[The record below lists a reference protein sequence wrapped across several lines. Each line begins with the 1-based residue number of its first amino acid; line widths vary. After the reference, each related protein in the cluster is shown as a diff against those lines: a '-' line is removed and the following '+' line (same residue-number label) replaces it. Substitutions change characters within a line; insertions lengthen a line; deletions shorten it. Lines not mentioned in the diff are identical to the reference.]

1 MIQIRSCRKFLAL
14 IFLLF
19 VLINNSI
26 IAQFS
31 IDSSAVTSGILW
43 KQSRFMSRPPS
54 SGDTIDYETGWQALK
69 SLLNS
74 RLSHDGS
81 GITEVKKSAEG
92 EDLEVNTVVLFPT
105 ASRYQYIDGYETA
118 YFDSIQGSYFVPET
132 FTDSVYKSEIAFF
145 VASSEATLRE
155 RVVRF
160 VVSGM
165 YQWSNLEGVW
175 EVDFDDG
182 QGWKL
187 LNMGAPNVVTYDNVT
202 NDRIIHFRFTSSEGT
217 FFTSTKLKG
226 SSVTG
231 CSLLPHNP
239 PWMENENLPWR
250 ISTSFQGSEVAG
262 NAYTL
267 WSEDGVF
274 DKPFVFV
281 EGIDFNLQQWQ
292 GQLGDFGWCQF
303 MGHDEV
309 NYPMLAQSEDFVLAL
324 RSRGYDLILL
334 DFVDGAASIVHNAA
348 LLKRLIHLC
357 NAYKAGNQSLVVAGA
372 SMGGQVARVALAE
385 MERDSEKHCTGIY
398 ISWDSPHLG
407 ANIPLSIQA
416 TIDFLSP
423 FSAEAEAFETEALT
437 RPAAKEMLIYQHFSS
452 NGQTLH
458 PAEFENFQ
466 GYLQALGIP
475 KMTVNWAIANGSGL
489 GINLQNPIWTP
500 LLETSCDASS
510 IFSGDEFK
518 MHLFA
523 VPGNPEHPASTQDM
537 SVIADLIYS
546 ETYSDLLFFAYTE
559 YSGTYSISNAAMPLD
574 YKAGGFRTSVKELVD
589 VVNENEDYLSVCNEI
604 GTEQY
609 SLQHSFI
616 STESALSYSG
626 IQNVAMLD
634 ALIQNSGSTP
644 FDLWHIPSSQNQPHV
659 AMTPQNIQ
667 WLLTQL
673 DVIDFGQSTA
683 LNYNCNPYNYGSI
696 GDDYLFPTTLYGIQE
711 VSLNAQTP
719 FHCGTIESVQ
729 EPMKKMRLMADCAQ
743 SGFVLKDKT
752 KLRIGDENGNYKCQ
766 LTLSSGSSI
775 RLYDKSTVILG
786 YGSRLVVGAGS
797 KVIIEDLSSLV
808 NLGGEIIVLEGGE
821 IHFNGASIALAHHE
835 SKLIFEEGILKIA
848 EDKTLELQ
856 PITGSTGV
864 VIVRSKNQPSISFG
878 NGSMLVL
885 TGDDRDDDV
894 LQIDSDC
901 MLYSENDAQGG
912 IHCSRGAIQFGYKA
926 RWLNGTMLKLAA
938 MKLYS
943 LGAYEDFQVDV
954 VFQGNKILMD
964 NCVMHHVSASGFK
977 SHLRANA
984 TRWVGNENQHWDRGS
999 LAVSHSD
1006 MLGVGW
1012 ECDKVGTPLSFR
1024 SVTFSGNGN
1033 PFGIKAQGL
1042 SNAPLLI
1049 EECQFSDYEQGIN
1062 QINGELRIACSKF
1075 TQLMDGIDIAQD
1087 ALLRMSQSEGRN
1099 YFDQN
1104 NRHIVLNE
1112 VTAPLIKNGYNW
1124 FGAFGEYSV
1133 FGLLSLPDNSGVLDW
1148 SGNEWNANEVYIQ
1161 TYEQSEP
1168 NDIALAEIQFEPM
1181 QSDVSCQSIGANP
1194 KNIAGTIDLK
1204 GQGGDVLYH
1213 VYDSMG
1219 KMIKRNQSRT
1229 QFEFWLDQPD
1239 VSGGMYLIVIQST
1252 GKIFTERLVIP

>member
-1 MIQIRSCRKFLAL
+1 MIQIQSCRKSLAL

-26 IAQFS
+26 LAQFS
-31 IDSSAVTSGILW
+31 IDTSAVPSGILW
-43 KQSRFMSRPPS
+43 KQSRFMYRPPS
-54 SGDTIDYETGWQALK
+54 SGDTIDYETGCQALK

-81 GITEVKKSAEG
+81 GITEVKKSWEG

-105 ASRYQYIDGYETA
+105 ALRYQYIDGCETA
-118 YFDSIQGSYFVPET
+118 FFDSTQGNHYVPEA

-160 VVSGM
+160 VVSVM

-182 QGWKL
+182 QGWRL
-187 LNMGAPNVVTYDNVT
+187 LNMGAPYVVSYDNVT
-202 NDRIIHFRFTSSEGT
+202 NDRIIHFRFTSEEGT
-217 FFTSTKLKG
+217 LFTSTKLKA

-231 CSLLPHNP
+231 CSLLPHSP

-292 GQLGDFGWCQF
+292 GQIGDFGWCQF
-303 MGHDEV
+303 LGHDEV
-309 NYPMLAQSEDFVLAL
+309 NYPMLAQSEEFVLDL

-334 DFVDGAASIVHNAA
+334 DFVDGAASIVYNAA

-357 NAYKAGNQSLVVAGA
+357 NAYKEGNQSLVVAGA

-423 FSAEAEAFETEALT
+423 FSAEAEAFETEALN

-458 PAEFENFQ
+458 PEEFENFQ
-466 GYLQALGIP
+466 EYLQTLGMP
-475 KMTVNWAIANGSGL
+475 KMTINWAIANGSGL

-546 ETYSDLLFFAYTE
+546 ETYSELLFFAYTE

-589 VVNENEDYLSVCNEI
+589 VVNDNEDYLSVCNEI

-616 STESALSYSG
+616 STESALGYSG
-626 IQNVAMLD
+626 IQNVAILD
-634 ALIQNSGSTP
+634 ALIQNAGSTP
-644 FDLWHIPSSQNQPHV
+644 FDLFYIPSGQNQPHV

-673 DVIDFGQSTA
+673 DIVDFGQSTA
-683 LNYNCNPYNYGSI
+683 LNYNCNPYNYGST

-711 VSLNAQTP
+711 VSLNAETS

-743 SGFVLKDKT
+743 IGFVLRDKT
-752 KLRIGDENGNYKCQ
+752 KLSIGDENGNYRCQ
-766 LTLSSGSSI
+766 LTLSPGSSI
-775 RLYDKSTVILG
+775 RLHDKSTVVLG
-786 YGSRLVVGAGS
+786 YGSKLVVGNGS

-821 IHFNGASIALAHHE
+821 IQFNGKSMALAHHE
-835 SKLIFEEGILKIA
+835 SKLILEEGILKIA
-848 EDKTLELQ
+848 QDKTLDLQ
-856 PITGSTGV
+856 PVAGSTGF
-864 VIVRSKNQPSISFG
+864 VIVRSKNHPSICFG

-885 TGDDRDDDV
+885 SGDDRDDDV
-894 LQIDSDC
+894 LQIESGC
-901 MLYSENDAQGG
+901 ILSSLNDNQAGMRF
-912 IHCSRGAIQFGYKA
+912 SSGAIQFGHNA
-926 RWLNGTMLKLAA
+926 RWLNGTLLKLGEI
-938 MKLYS
+938 KLYS
-943 LGAYEDFQVDV
+943 FGAYEDLQTDV
-954 VFQGNKILMD
+954 VFQGNKILIEG
-964 NCVMHHVSASGFK
+964 CIWHHVSASGFK
-977 SHLRANA
+977 SDLRANA
-984 TRWVGNENQHWDRGS
+984 TRWIGNENQHWTKGS
-999 LAVSHSD
+999 LAVSYSD

-1012 ECDKVGTPLSFR
+1012 ECDEVGKPLSFR

-1042 SNAPLLI
+1042 SDSPLLV
-1049 EECQFSDYEQGIN
+1049 EECQFSDYKQGIN
-1062 QINGELRIACSKF
+1062 QENGDLRVACSKF
-1075 TQLMDGIDIAQD
+1075 TQLKDGIDVAQN
-1087 ALLRMSQSEGRN
+1087 AVLLMGQSEGRN

-1104 NRHIVLNE
+1104 DRHIVLNE
-1112 VTAPLIKNGYNW
+1112 VTAPDIQNGYNW
-1124 FGAFGEYSV
+1124 FGSFGEYSV
-1133 FGLLSLPDNSGVLDW
+1133 FGLLSLPTNSGVLDW
-1148 SGNEWNANEVYIQ
+1148 SGNEWNGNEVYIQ
-1161 TYEQSEP
+1161 AYEQAEP
-1168 NDIALAEIQFEPM
+1168 NDIALAQIQFEPM
-1181 QSDVSCQSIGANP
+1181 LSDVSCQSIEANP
-1194 KNIAGTIDLK
+1194 KSIAGTIDLR
-1204 GQGGDVLYH
+1204 GQGGDGLYH
-1213 VYDSMG
+1213 IYDSMG
-1219 KMIKRNQSRT
+1219 KMINHNQSRT
-1229 QFEFWLDQPD
+1229 QFEGWLAQAHLS
-1239 VSGGMYLIVIQST
+1239 SGVYLVVIQSKGRT
-1252 GKIFTERLVIP
+1252 FTNRLMIP

>member
-1 MIQIRSCRKFLAL
+1 MIQIQSCRKSLAL
-14 IFLLF
+14 IFLLSVF
-19 VLINNSI
+19 FSKPILS
-26 IAQFS
+26 QFS
-31 IDSSAVTSGILW
+31 IDTSAVPSGILW
-43 KQSRFMSRPPS
+43 KQSRFMSKLPS
-54 SGDTIDYETGWQALK
+54 IGDTIDYDKGWQAMK

-74 RLSHDGS
+74 RLFHDGS
-81 GITEVKKSAEG
+81 GITERKKMAEG
-92 EDLEVNTVVLFPT
+92 EDLAVNTVVLFPT
-105 ASRYQYIDGYETA
+105 VLRYQYIAGNETS
-118 YFDSIQGSYFVPET
+118 YFDSIQGSHYVPEA
-132 FTDSVYKSEIAFF
+132 FTDSVYKSEIALF

-160 VVSGM
+160 VVSEM
-165 YQWSNLEGVW
+165 YQWSNMEGFW
-175 EVDFDDG
+175 EVDFNDG
-182 QGWKL
+182 QGWST
-187 LNMGAPNVVTYDNVT
+187 MDMSVPHIVSYDNIT
-202 NDRIIHFRFTSSEGT
+202 NDRIIHFRFTSEEGT

-231 CSLLPHNP
+231 CNLLPHSP
-239 PWMENENLPWR
+239 PWMENVNLPWR

-292 GQLGDFGWCQF
+292 GQIGDFGWCQF

-334 DFVDGAASIVHNAA
+334 DFVDGATSILYNAA

-357 NAYKAGNQSLVVAGA
+357 NAFKEGNQSLVVAGA

-416 TIDFLSP
+416 TIDFLAP

-437 RPAAKEMLIYQHFSS
+437 RPAAKEMLIYQHFST
-452 NGQTLH
+452 NGQSLH
-458 PAEFENFQ
+458 PEEFENFQ
-466 GYLQALGIP
+466 TYLQTLGMP
-475 KMTVNWAIANGSGL
+475 KMTINWAIANGSGL

-500 LLETSCDASS
+500 LLETSCDASN

-523 VPGNPEHPASTQDM
+523 VPGNPDHPASTQDM
-537 SVIADLIYS
+537 NVIADLIYS
-546 ETYSDLLFFAYTE
+546 ETYSDFLFFAYTE
-559 YSGTYSISNAAMPLD
+559 YSGTYSISNAAMSLD

-616 STESALSYSG
+616 STESALNYSG
-626 IQNVAMLD
+626 IQNVAILD
-634 ALIQNSGSTP
+634 ALIQNTGSTP
-644 FDLWHIPSSQNQPHV
+644 FDLWHIPSGQNQPHV

-673 DVIDFGQSTA
+673 DIIDFGQSTA
-683 LNYNCNPYNYGSI
+683 LNYNCSPYNYGST
-696 GDDYLFPTTLYGIQE
+696 GDDYLFPTTLFGIQE
-711 VSLNAQTP
+711 VSLNAHTP

-729 EPMKKMRLMADCAQ
+729 QPMKKMRLLADCAQ

-752 KLRIGDENGNYKCQ
+752 KLSIGDENGNYKCQ
-766 LTLSSGSSI
+766 LTLSPGASI
-775 RLYDKSTVILG
+775 RLYDKSMVILG
-786 YGSRLVVGAGS
+786 YGSELVVGAGS
-797 KVIIEDLSSLV
+797 KIIIEDLSSLV

-821 IHFNGASIALAHHE
+821 IHFKGKSMALAHHE
-835 SKLIFEEGILKIA
+835 SKLILEEGLLKIA

-864 VIVRSKNQPSISFG
+864 VIVRSKYNPSISFG

-894 LQIDSDC
+894 LQIDSGC
-901 MLYSENDAQGG
+901 MLYSENDAQAG
-912 IHCSRGAIQFGYKA
+912 IHCTSGAIQFGYKA
-926 RWLNGTMLKLAA
+926 RWLNGTMLKLAE

-943 LGAYEDFQVDV
+943 LGAYEDLQVDV

-964 NCVMHHVSASGFK
+964 NCIMHHVSASGFK
-977 SHLRANA
+977 SHLRANS
-984 TRWVGNENQHWDRGS
+984 TRWIGNENQQWVRGS
-999 LAVSHSD
+999 LAVSQSD

-1012 ECDKVGTPLSFR
+1012 ECDEVGIPLSFR

-1033 PFGIKAQGL
+1033 AFGIKAQGL
-1042 SNAPLLI
+1042 SNAPMLI

-1062 QINGELRIACSKF
+1062 QLNGELRVACSKF

-1112 VTAPLIKNGYNW
+1112 VTEPLIKNGYNW

-1133 FGLLSLPDNSGVLDW
+1133 FGLLSLPDNSDVLDW

-1161 TYEQSEP
+1161 TYEQTEP
-1168 NDIALAEIQFEPM
+1168 NDLALAEIQFEPM
-1181 QSDVSCQSIGANP
+1181 LSDISCQLTEGNP
-1194 KNIAGTIDLK
+1194 KSIAGTIESSL
-1204 GQGGDVLYH
+1204 QSGDGLYQ

-1219 KMIKRNQSRT
+1219 KMINNNQSKT
-1229 QFEFWLDQPD
+1229 QFEFWLDHPD
-1239 VSGGMYLIVIQST
+1239 VSSGMYLIVIQSK
-1252 GKIFTERLVIP
+1252 GKIFTERLMIP